1 MSLQSAWDAC
11 RRGLAQVSGRPT
23 SRVVTR
29 LGVLAAAGLA
39 CSPAS
44 ATWSV
49 LIVDTQTGEIA
60 VGSATCVPGINLRAN
75 TPVLILGKGAVTAQS
90 AVDTSGTNRARIF
103 EGFARGATLDEI
115 FADLAANDTG
125 HGNRQYGFVDT
136 TGDALTYS
144 GPQNADWAGGVTGR
158 IEAGAPGPEGD
169 IVYAVQGNILTGA
182 PVVNAA
188 EDAILNTQGDLAE
201 KMMAAMEAA
210 YAFGGDGRCSCS
222 SANPTGCGAPPKTG
236 FVRTADVGYMLVGR
250 LGDREQSGSFGVVG
264 SGFGVGE
271 ILIDDFNLDGKP
283 DLVSLPTF
291 SGGLVYRENRT
302 PDPAGPL
309 VFGNEAIP
317 GSFSLPDYAGTGD
330 IDGDGDPDIVLLG
343 NAIFVAINN
352 GDGTLQPLANSSL
365 FNGHEAGVL
374 GEFDASSPGLELVT
388 LGVGAFATYTFDGAG
403 AATRVADQLGAVSD
417 ETDHVASIP
426 GGVLVHSGSDN
437 AFIPFMA
444 DGDGTFTEGDPIDA
458 VFTGDRFEAGD
469 LNGDGVFDIVFE
481 AGTNALNA
489 LVSDGQGGHAL
500 AFGIGVNNPTPQFL
514 RDWRIA
520 DTDGDGD
527 DDIAMLARFGR
538 FAVATDDGQIGIV
551 NGPSRRVLEG
561 TSLAAGDLTGDGIAD
576 FVTTEGNVLGA
587 YRNDGT
593 GIPDDERGF
602 AGGDYFLELNV
613 ANAPDP
619 GYDDPV
625 LQLRDEFDAWRSDR
639 VGVPDGTRSTI
650 ASFPARVFALGNAR
664 GAQFEVTV
672 RDFAGGLVTGL
683 PGSAF
688 SLETPMG
695 FASPLALASVQ
706 EIAGAEGTYE
716 ITADPTG
723 EVGESVLWVRVTA
736 DAPSGATVS
745 AVVQPAPSFIGAR
758 TAADLN
764 ADGVLGLADLVVFIN
779 AWFAH
784 DPLADING
792 DTLFNNTDIG
802 LFVQEFLAGA
812 P

>member
-1 MSLQSAWDAC
+1 M
-11 RRGLAQVSGRPT
+11 
-23 SRVVTR
+23 
-29 LGVLAAAGLA
+29 
-39 CSPAS
+39 
-44 ATWSV
+44 
-49 LIVDTQTGEIA
+49 
-60 VGSATCVPGINLRAN
+60 
-75 TPVLILGKGAVTAQS
+75 
-90 AVDTSGTNRARIF
+90 
-103 EGFARGATLDEI
+103 
-115 FADLAANDTG
+115 
-125 HGNRQYGFVDT
+125 H
-136 TGDALTYS
+136 
-144 GPQNADWAGGVTGR
+144 
-158 IEAGAPGPEGD
+158 
-169 IVYAVQGNILTGA
+169 A
-182 PVVNAA
+182 PVVSAA
-188 EDAILNTQGDLAE
+188 EGAILNTQGDLAE
-201 KMMAAMEAA
+201 KLMAAMEAA

-222 SANPTGCGAPPKTG
+222 NADPTGCGAPPSGG

-264 SGFGVGE
+264 SGFGVGD

-309 VFGNEAIP
+309 FFSNEPIQ
-317 GSFSLPDYAGTGD
+317 GSLSLPDYVGTGD
-330 IDGDGDPDIVLLG
+330 IDGDGDPDIVAMG
-343 NAIFVAINN
+343 GAIFVAINN
-352 GDGTLQPLANSSL
+352 GDGTFQPLVDSSL
-365 FNGHEAGVL
+365 FNGPDGAVL

-388 LGVGAFATYTFDGAG
+388 FTSSAFYTYTFDGTG
-403 AATRVADQLGAVSD
+403 AATRVADQLGVTLD
-417 ETDHVASIP
+417 GTEHVASIP
-426 GGVLVHSGSDN
+426 GGVLIYSGFDL
-437 AFIPFMA
+437 AFIPFTSN
-444 DGDGTFTEGDPIDA
+444 GDGTFTEGDPIDA
-458 VFTGDRFEAGD
+458 FFTGDRFETGD
-469 LNGDGVFDIVFE
+469 LNGDGVFDIVFD

-489 LVSDGQGGHAL
+489 LVSDGQGGYAL
-500 AFGIGVNNPTPQFL
+500 AFGIGVNSPGPQFL

-561 TSLAAGDLTGDGIAD
+561 TSLAAGDLTGDGLAD

-613 ANAPDP
+613 ANAPDA

-639 VGVPDGTRSTI
+639 VGVPDGTQSSVG
-650 ASFPARVFALGNAR
+650 AFPERVFERGNAR

-683 PGSAF
+683 PESAF
-688 SLETPMG
+688 SLETPAG
-695 FASPLALASVQ
+695 FASPLALVSVQ

-764 ADGVLGLADLVVFIN
+764 ADGVLGLDDLVLFIN
-779 AWFAH
+779 AWNAR